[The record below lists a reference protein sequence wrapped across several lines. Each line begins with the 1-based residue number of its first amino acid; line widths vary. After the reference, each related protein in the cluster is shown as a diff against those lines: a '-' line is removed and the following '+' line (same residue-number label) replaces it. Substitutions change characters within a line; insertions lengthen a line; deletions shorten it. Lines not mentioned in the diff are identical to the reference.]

1 MVFFAVLTQKLVRQA
16 AGTINTETNRKTKM
30 FDSLSFIA
38 LSLQVLALNWADQAK
53 PYGPLLQLLTFL
65 VGTVVGG
72 FTVANVVHHW

>member
-1 MVFFAVLTQKLVRQA
+1 
-16 AGTINTETNRKTKM
+16 M

-53 PYGPLLQLLTFL
+53 PFGPLLQLLTFL
-65 VGTVVGG
+65 VASVVGG